1 MRKHDVQDCLNDT
14 YLRFILP
21 KALGKRTIIRKM
33 RFPNDQESILSQV
46 LRIFLIFHLRS
57 LPRIKYFI
65 HQQLYFYRFLAFYW
79 FPHYW
84 HLKASGQYCTVHF
97 LDCSQGGTIWVESN
111 NYEASSQLLHT
122 TPFRR
127 LIHLFITRAQA
138 IGRGHGSYSA

>member
-65 HQQLYFYRFLAFYW
+65 HQQLYFYRVF
-79 FPHYW
+79 W
-84 HLKASGQYCTVHF
+84 HFIDSRIIGILRPLGNIAQSISLTVVKEGRFEWNLTTMKLQANCYTQH
-97 LDCSQGGTIWVESN
+97 
-111 NYEASSQLLHT
+111 LLGV
-122 TPFRR
+122 
-127 LIHLFITRAQA
+127 LFIYLLLVPRP
-138 IGRGHGSYSA
+138 